1 MASPIFSRNR
11 KVKVLATL
19 GPSSGSPAMIEKM
32 YRAGVDAF
40 RMNMSHG
47 EHKAHAANVKSI
59 RALEKKVGRPITILA
74 DLQGPKL
81 RIGTFAKPPVMLK
94 EGASFT
100 LDMLKQKG
108 DAKRVTLPHKE
119 ILSTLQ
125 AGHTL
130 LLDDGKIR
138 LEVTKAD
145 GKSVETKVIVGGEIS
160 DRKGV
165 NVPEVVLPV
174 SSLTDKDRKDLTF
187 ALGQDVDWIA
197 LSFVQ
202 RPEDVAEARRL
213 IGGKAALLAKIEK
226 PAAIDRLEEILELS
240 DAVMVA
246 RGDLGVE
253 LLPEQVPP
261 LQKKIVAAARA
272 LGRPVVVA
280 TQMLESMI
288 KSPTPTRAEVSDV
301 ATAIYDG
308 ADAIMLSAESA
319 VGDWPIEAA
328 TMMDRIAA
336 QVENDPSYV
345 DRVHF
350 TETVPDETTADAL
363 AAASYNIAR
372 TIETSA
378 IVCYTASG
386 STARRMARE
395 RPSVPLLV
403 LTPNRHTARRV
414 GLLWGA
420 YAVVTRDVSD
430 FEEMIAKAKR
440 MALRHKLGEAGSRL
454 IVCAGVPFGTPGSTN
469 LLHIVRLSGDELKP
483 G

>member
-1 MASPIFSRNR
+1 M
-11 KVKVLATL
+11 
-19 GPSSGSPAMIEKM
+19 
-32 YRAGVDAF
+32 
-40 RMNMSHG
+40 
-47 EHKAHAANVKSI
+47 
-59 RALEKKVGRPITILA
+59 
-74 DLQGPKL
+74 
-81 RIGTFAKPPVMLK
+81 
-94 EGASFT
+94 
-100 LDMLKQKG
+100 
-108 DAKRVTLPHKE
+108 
-119 ILSTLQ
+119 
-125 AGHTL
+125 

-138 LEVTKAD
+138 LEVLKAD
-145 GKSVETKVIVGGEIS
+145 GKSIETRVLVGGEIS

-165 NVPEVVLPV
+165 NIPEVVLPV
-174 SSLTDKDRKDLTF
+174 SSLTDKDHKDLAF
-187 ALGQDVDWIA
+187 ALEQDVDWIA

-213 IGGKAALLAKIEK
+213 IGRKAALLAKIEK
-226 PAAIDRLEEILELS
+226 PAAIDRLEEIIELS

-261 LQKKIVAAARA
+261 LQKQIIAEARR

-319 VGDWPIEAA
+319 IGDWPIEAA
-328 TMMDRIAA
+328 TMMDRIAE
-336 QVENDPSYV
+336 QVEHDASYAE
-345 DRVHF
+345 RVHF
-350 TETVPDETTADAL
+350 TETEPDETTADAL

-378 IVCYTASG
+378 IVCFTTSG

-403 LTPNRHTARRV
+403 LTPNRRTARRI

-420 YAVVTRDVSD
+420 HAVVTRDVKN
-430 FEEMIAKAKR
+430 FEQMIDKAKR
-440 MALRHKLGEAGSRL
+440 MALRHKLGRAGSRL

-469 LLHIVRLSGDELKP
+469 LLHVVRLSGDELKR